1 MATSYCTGPLTV
13 MSSTGCILMYHCAP
27 YTDTG
32 TPTVIGTRF
41 GIICITNM
49 FAASR
54 TTNNGVG
61 VHILLEVAS
70 DRTPY

>member
-1 MATSYCTGPLTV
+1 MATSYCTGPLTL

-41 GIICITNM
+41 
-49 FAASR
+49 AASR
-54 TTNNGVG
+54 TTNNGVR
-61 VHILLEVAS
+61 VHVLFVVAS